1 MRCYENESY
10 LSVKFMAAIFVM
22 LPIYII
28 YIDIK
33 HPLVTHGYP
42 CQHLSPFKIKIEAS
56 KIRVLNCVQ
65 TKQFNCK
72 LINLIVATSECS
84 LTLENNGLSQ
94 SEQWWHDINVI
105 KSCRVMLRT
114 FPSTL
119 HPPRHILM
127 RWAAKYFQSQC
138 LKLSQSCVLPGW
150 CADSDS
156 DEQMWQRC
164 YV

>member
-1 MRCYENESY
+1 MLWGWILFERKIYGCNICNAPY
-10 LSVKFMAAIFVM
+10 LHNLHWHKAPVSNTWIPMSTFIS
-22 LPIYII
+22 
-28 YIDIK
+28 
-33 HPLVTHGYP
+33 LV
-42 CQHLSPFKIKIEAS
+42 KIKIEAS

-72 LINLIVATSECS
+72 LINLIVNECS

-127 RWAAKYFQSQC
+127 SLTAKYFQSQC
-138 LKLSQSCVLPGW
+138 LKTLSELCCRDG
-150 CADSDS
+150 ADSDS